1 MTETNRPTA
10 IVVDDATA
18 IRQSLPA
25 LMPALDFIGSYSSAE
40 DLVRSGQRADLIV
53 LDLHLVNS
61 RQKEVRQGIAAL
73 RLVASA
79 GHRVCIYTQEERRF
93 VLAACLAAG
102 AAGVASKADPLE
114 PVQEAFLEVAAGG
127 SVIPQPLIS
136 VIELLVRRNQL
147 TVLSER
153 QREVLA
159 GRARGLT
166 YAELAAKL
174 YVSESTLRGYWRDT
188 ADVVR
193 HHLQEESTPA
203 DIEHALG
210 LTPGDLLD
218 IWPGYDAPPGDDK
231 AARSRARRWWS
242 L

>member
-40 DLVRSGQRADLIV
+40 ELVRSGQRADLIV

-93 VLAACLAAG
+93 VLA
-102 AAGVASKADPLE
+102 
-114 PVQEAFLEVAAGG
+114 
-127 SVIPQPLIS
+127 
-136 VIELLVRRNQL
+136 
-147 TVLSER
+147 
-153 QREVLA
+153 

-174 YVSESTLRGYWRDT
+174 YLSESTLRGYWRDT